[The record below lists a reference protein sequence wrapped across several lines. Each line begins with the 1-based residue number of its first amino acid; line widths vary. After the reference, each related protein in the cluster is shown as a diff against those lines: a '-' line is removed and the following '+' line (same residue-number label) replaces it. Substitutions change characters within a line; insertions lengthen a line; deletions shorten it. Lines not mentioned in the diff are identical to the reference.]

1 MNKKLF
7 LKLGLLVSLTSLS
20 FIACGQ
26 KDNSTR
32 TINSS
37 KNIVEHK
44 PEKAQ
49 ENTQEKAQENTQE
62 KTKQEVNE
70 KDYYT
75 LIKEAWQNQKN
86 YINSI
91 DDSKVKQSLQTPR
104 SAAIS
109 KSTELLSEYTE
120 DSKSIQISLKKV
132 LDGEN
137 F

>member
-20 FIACGQ
+20 FIACGK
-26 KDNSTR
+26 KDNSTE

-44 PEKAQ
+44 AENAQ
-49 ENTQEKAQENTQE
+49 EKNQEKIQE
-62 KTKQEVNE
+62 KGQEGKE
-70 KDYYT
+70 KHYYI
-75 LIKEAWQNQKN
+75 LIEEAWQNQKN

-91 DDSKVKQSLQTPR
+91 NDSKAKQSLQTPN

-109 KSTELLSEYTE
+109 KSTELISEYPE
-120 DSKSIQISLKKV
+120 DSKLIQTSLKKV
-132 LDGEN
+132 LDGED

>member
-20 FIACGQ
+20 FIACGK
-26 KDNSTR
+26 KDNSTE

-44 PEKAQ
+44 VENAQ
-49 ENTQEKAQENTQE
+49 EKNQEKIQEKAQEGKE
-62 KTKQEVNE
+62 KH
-70 KDYYT
+70 YYI
-75 LIKEAWQNQKN
+75 LIEEAWQNQKN

-91 DDSKVKQSLQTPR
+91 NDSKAKQSLQTPN

-109 KSTELLSEYTE
+109 KSTELISEYPE
-120 DSKSIQISLKKV
+120 DSKLIQTSLKKV

>member
-7 LKLGLLVSLTSLS
+7 LKLGLLISLTSLS
-20 FIACGQ
+20 FIACGK
-26 KDNSTR
+26 KDNSTE

-44 PEKAQ
+44 V
-49 ENTQEKAQENTQE
+49 ENAQE
-62 KTKQEVNE
+62 KTQEGKE
-70 KDYYT
+70 KHYYI
-75 LIKEAWQNQKN
+75 LIEEAWQNQKN

-91 DDSKVKQSLQTPR
+91 NDSKAKQSLQTPN

-109 KSTELLSEYTE
+109 KSTELISEYPE
-120 DSKSIQISLKKV
+120 DSKLIQTSLKKV

>member
-20 FIACGQ
+20 FIACGK
-26 KDNSTR
+26 KDNSTE

-44 PEKAQ
+44 V
-49 ENTQEKAQENTQE
+49 ENAQEKAQEKTQE
-62 KTKQEVNE
+62 GKE
-70 KDYYT
+70 KHYYI
-75 LIKEAWQNQKN
+75 LIEEAWQNQKD

-91 DDSKVKQSLQTPR
+91 NDSKAKQSLQTPN

-109 KSTELLSEYTE
+109 KSTELISEYPE
-120 DSKSIQISLKKV
+120 DSKLIQTSLKKV